1 MEKQRGYSLENDT
14 DTIIIE
20 RDLTELDIFVKDF
33 LNIIKEY
40 TDYLVVSGFV
50 SISTGR
56 TRGTEDVD
64 IIFPILDE
72 NKFIKLFETIIKKGF
87 WCYQTDNSK
96 EAYSYVKGFHSIRFA
111 RINQM
116 FPNIE
121 FIPFNET
128 KKAKFYEYSHPQKI
142 KIDGFEFKIPPIEF
156 EILYKEIVLAGKKD
170 LEDAKHLREFFSDIL
185 KKEKFIACGKI
196 IRGELK

>member
-1 MEKQRGYSLENDT
+1 MEQQRGYSFENN
-14 DTIIIE
+14 IIIIARE
-20 RDLTELDIFVKDF
+20 LTELDVFVKDF

-64 IIFPILDE
+64 IIFPILNQ
-72 NKFIKLFETIIKKGF
+72 NKFIKLFEAVIKIGF
-87 WCYQTDNSK
+87 WCYQTDDSK
-96 EAYSYVKGFHSIRFA
+96 EAYSYIKGFHSIRFA

-121 FIPFNET
+121 FIPFNCS

-156 EILYKEIVLAGKKD
+156 EILYKEIILTGKKD
-170 LEDAKHLREFFSDIL
+170 FEDARHLREFFSDIL
-185 KKEKFIACGKI
+185 KKESFIEYDKI